1 MEATVIDFILSTLM
15 SFSAQYPDAA
25 WLVTALSVVMTVC
38 GLCAVATAWMPVPKE
53 TDGALCRRLPLGPCP
68 CRAFR
73 AEQGC
78 RGGRQVRNREGRSQ
92 GRDGEVMRGP
102 SLSSF
107 HRSPGSSS
115 CGCANG
121 TANAARLIALLF
133 VMTLAASGC
142 SSSGRD
148 RPPRQAR
155 PPLTPGAV
163 VTGEWSYTYR
173 GETFTE
179 PGEWVHLPA
188 GEAGNLLLW
197 IKGVEAE
204 Q

>member
-1 MEATVIDFILSTLM
+1 M
-15 SFSAQYPDAA
+15 
-25 WLVTALSVVMTVC
+25 C
-38 GLCAVATAWMPVPKE
+38 
-53 TDGALCRRLPLGPCP
+53 
-68 CRAFR
+68 
-73 AEQGC
+73 
-78 RGGRQVRNREGRSQ
+78 
-92 GRDGEVMRGP
+92 GP

-142 SSSGRD
+142 TRWVEPTAATS
-148 RPPRQAR
+148 PA
-155 PPLTPGAV
+155 PLTPGAV

-179 PGEWVHLPA
+179 PASGCTCPLARPGTCSCGSRALRLEADGAYTGPRIPA
-188 GEAGNLLLW
+188 FPH
-197 IKGVEAE
+197 
-204 Q
+204 

>member
-1 MEATVIDFILSTLM
+1 MRAVLEFLSSLAGLLKLWLRQRYGERREADRTAVRD
-15 SFSAQYPDAA
+15 DA
-25 WLVTALSVVMTVC
+25 
-38 GLCAVATAWMPVPKE
+38 G
-53 TDGALCRRLPLGPCP
+53 GAGPC
-68 CRAFR
+68 
-73 AEQGC
+73 
-78 RGGRQVRNREGRSQ
+78 NR
-92 GRDGEVMRGP
+92 P
-102 SLSSF
+102 S
-107 HRSPGSSS
+107 
-115 CGCANG
+115 GCARWAG
-121 TANAARLIALLF
+121 PTAA
-133 VMTLAASGC
+133 TS
-142 SSSGRD
+142 
-148 RPPRQAR
+148 P

>member
-1 MEATVIDFILSTLM
+1 M
-15 SFSAQYPDAA
+15 
-25 WLVTALSVVMTVC
+25 C
-38 GLCAVATAWMPVPKE
+38 
-53 TDGALCRRLPLGPCP
+53 
-68 CRAFR
+68 
-73 AEQGC
+73 
-78 RGGRQVRNREGRSQ
+78 
-92 GRDGEVMRGP
+92 GP

-121 TANAARLIALLF
+121 TANAARLIALRIVLLF

-142 SSSGRD
+142 STVAAPTAATS
-148 RPPRQAR
+148 PA
-155 PPLTPGAV
+155 PLTPGAV

-179 PGEWVHLPA
+179 SGEWVHLPA

-197 IKGVEAE
+197 IKGVEAGR
-204 Q
+204 

>member
-1 MEATVIDFILSTLM
+1 M
-15 SFSAQYPDAA
+15 
-25 WLVTALSVVMTVC
+25 C
-38 GLCAVATAWMPVPKE
+38 
-53 TDGALCRRLPLGPCP
+53 
-68 CRAFR
+68 
-73 AEQGC
+73 
-78 RGGRQVRNREGRSQ
+78 
-92 GRDGEVMRGP
+92 GP

-115 CGCANG
+115 CGCVNLRDRERKSYIG
-121 TANAARLIALLF
+121 TANAARLIALLC

-142 SSSGRD
+142 STVAEPTAATS
-148 RPPRQAR
+148 PA
-155 PPLTPGAV
+155 PLTPGAV

-197 IKGVEAE
+197 IKSVEEA

>member
-1 MEATVIDFILSTLM
+1 M
-15 SFSAQYPDAA
+15 
-25 WLVTALSVVMTVC
+25 C
-38 GLCAVATAWMPVPKE
+38 
-53 TDGALCRRLPLGPCP
+53 
-68 CRAFR
+68 
-73 AEQGC
+73 
-78 RGGRQVRNREGRSQ
+78 
-92 GRDGEVMRGP
+92 GP

-107 HRSPGSSS
+107 HRLPGSLS
-115 CGCANG
+115 CGFVNG

-133 VMTLAASGC
+133 VMTLAEPTAATS
-142 SSSGRD
+142 
-148 RPPRQAR
+148 PA
-155 PPLTPGAV
+155 PLTPGAV

-197 IKGVEAE
+197 IKSVEEA

>member
-1 MEATVIDFILSTLM
+1 MEATVIDFIFSTLM
-15 SFSAQYPDAA
+15 SLSAQYPDAA

-38 GLCAVATAWMPVPKE
+38 GLCAVATVWMPVPKE
-53 TDGALCRRLPLGPCP
+53 QTGRYAVFYRW
-68 CRAFR
+68 

-92 GRDGEVMRGP
+92 GRDGEVMCGP

-115 CGCANG
+115 CGCVNG
-121 TANAARLIALLF
+121 TANAAKLIALLC

-142 SSSGRD
+142 STVAEPTAATS
-148 RPPRQAR
+148 PA
-155 PPLTPGAV
+155 PLTPGAV

-197 IKGVEAE
+197 IKGVEAGR
-204 Q
+204 